1 MYLEK
6 RFTFIQIALL
16 VLGLFLSL
24 FYAEHQ
30 ILTGD
35 QTQMLY
41 KGYMGAYNGEWIS
54 YGNAASVVGNV
65 PGSMISYVVGLPVIL
80 YDSPW
85 SPMLFLIILHL
96 VSYLL
101 LDNVIKDIFKT
112 DIRLVFL
119 VIYWLNPW
127 FLFENIL
134 YNPSYLFFFSAL
146 HIWTAY
152 KQREKSSF
160 IYSALHVIAIGLAL
174 QFHYSWL
181 ILSIISLYLVYRNIV
196 KVNWFGVFFGGT
208 IIIISL
214 IPYGIEY
221 MHNQAIRQNSDQ
233 KVVSER
239 YIGWG
244 GVHVYP
250 VLKAFLYWLRYDS
263 FIFPNKLINSAHFEW
278 LGVSVTIQ
286 TVLIYLYKAIVFSVG
301 AASIYIAFKAN
312 QLFYKTMKSKVFKR
326 SLEVASKEEWLL
338 LYVFGALFGV
348 FISAIL
354 SPIIF
359 GYWHLIIVF
368 PFALMPFLVYFQ
380 KYSEKYLKKFVIFVS
395 LYFVVVNLI
404 GAIDS
409 RKFSIEKDYANNVR
423 EYVAKTIKI
432 PE

>member
-1 MYLEK
+1 MQLEN
-6 RFTFIQIALL
+6 RFTSVQLL
-16 VLGLFLSL
+16 LLALGLFLSV
-24 FYAEHQ
+24 FYAQHQ

-41 KGYMGAYNGEWIS
+41 KGYMGAYTGEWIS

-65 PGSMISYVVGLPVIL
+65 PGTMISYVVGLPVMI

-85 SPMLFLIILHL
+85 SPMAFLILLHL
-96 VSYLL
+96 ASYFL
-101 LDNVIKDIFKT
+101 LDNVIKDIFKA

-146 HIWTAY
+146 HIWSAY
-152 KQREKSSF
+152 KQREQSSF
-160 IYSALHVIAIGLAL
+160 VYSALHVISIGLAL

-181 ILSIISLYLVYRNIV
+181 ILSIISLYLVYRNMV
-196 KVNWFGVFFGGT
+196 KVNWYGVFFGGA
-208 IIIISL
+208 IIIVSL
-214 IPYGIEY
+214 IPYAIEY
-221 MHNQAIRQNSDQ
+221 MENKAIRVNQNAKDSG
-233 KVVSER
+233 R

-250 VLKAFLYWLRYDS
+250 VLKAILYWLRYDS
-263 FIFPNKLINSAHFEW
+263 FIFPNKLINSAHFDW
-278 LGVSVTIQ
+278 LGLSAMTQTI
-286 TVLIYLYKAIVFSVG
+286 VIYIYKAIVFSVG
-301 AASIYIAFKAN
+301 AATIYIAFKAN

-354 SPIIF
+354 SPIVF

-368 PFALMPFLVYFQ
+368 PFAIMPFLVYF
-380 KYSEKYLKKFVIFVS
+380 KNYSEKYLCKFVIFVTV
-395 LYFVVVNLI
+395 YFLVLNII
-404 GAIDS
+404 GALDS
-409 RKFSIEKDYANNVR
+409 RKFSIEKDYADDVR